1 MVTQTV
7 ELLAPAGSPEA
18 LDAAVAEGADA
29 VYLGLRE
36 FNARM
41 RSANF
46 AYAQFEGALKSLHR
60 MGRKV
65 YVTVNTVFEQRES
78 DRVYRLL
85 KYLAGTGPDGVIVQD
100 FGILTMARDFPGLR
114 LHAST
119 QMNIAS
125 ARGANALSKHGVS
138 RVVLSRELTLE
149 EICGIRRGTN
159 LELEVFVHGAL
170 CVSESG
176 LCLFSSYLG
185 GKSANRGMCTQACRR
200 LYRAGSDVRE
210 TGGYFFSPCDLSL
223 IGRAGD
229 LAEAGVRSFKIEG
242 RMKSAEYVGTVVS
255 AYRLV
260 IDSLES
266 GEDERRLALEKA
278 REMLRNDFARPK
290 TEYFI
295 GYGSGEYAGAPLSG
309 ETPSGE
315 LFWLLPEQAGGTG
328 ISLGAISGVKT
339 GNGRR
344 SALVVCGLS
353 LAAGDSLRFH
363 RADDSLRATHKLVF
377 AEKKS
382 TGPAGDVYCISVP
395 EEFGE
400 GDQAYLIQTRAMS
413 KRYPRVIPKDL
424 SPFKKRPGRGEAPR
438 RILPRQERFSSLPEG
453 IYAAVARTEDLYALQ
468 SIRPAGAIVPLNRTS
483 AQKLLGGTLPF
494 KPDELIPSLDPFFPQ
509 SMEDFYAE
517 TLGALVEKGYRAFI
531 LNNPGH
537 FSFFGALKAKS
548 RNSTSA
554 ESRRYGEGRR
564 PGIAESK
571 GSGGGPRGR
580 PDGGD
585 SPLLIAGPWLYTFN
599 SLAGSFA
606 VGLGAGCVVS
616 PLENNRQNLE
626 KTWPGGRERVFV
638 TLFSWPSLFRIRA
651 NLGSA
656 YRFREFSGGTGEK
669 FFLVPGTPSALDTGE
684 TIVIPEKPFSIVDK
698 RPFLEKAG
706 FRRFIVDF
714 SGGTG
719 SGSFPLK
726 KHEYRE
732 VMTAVLEGRPLAGT
746 VRFNW
751 KNGFYQ
757 EKP

>member
-1 MVTQTV
+1 VTQTI

-29 VYLGLRE
+29 VYLGLKD

-46 AYAQFEGALKSLHR
+46 AYAQFEGALKALHR
-60 MGRKV
+60 MGRRV

-78 DRVYRLL
+78 DRVYQLL
-85 KYLAGTGPDGVIVQD
+85 EYLAGTGPDGVIVQD
-100 FGILTMARDFPGLR
+100 FGVLKMARDFPALR

-125 ARGANALSKHGVS
+125 ARGANALSRHGVS
-138 RVVLSRELTLE
+138 RVVLSRELDLE
-149 EICGIRRGTN
+149 EIRGIRQGTN

-200 LYRAGSDVRE
+200 FYRAGADSE

-223 IGRAGD
+223 IGRAGE
-229 LAEAGVRSFKIEG
+229 LAEAGIRSFKIEG
-242 RMKSAEYVGTVVS
+242 RMKSAEYVGAVVS
-255 AYRLV
+255 AYRLL
-260 IDSLES
+260 IDSLGS
-266 GEDERRLALEKA
+266 GEDERRRALEQA
-278 REMLRNDFARPK
+278 RDMLRNDFARQK

-295 GYGSGEYAGAPLSG
+295 GGMSGSAGADQTSPGERESPFRESSFKEKAFKELS
-309 ETPSGE
+309 
-315 LFWLLPEQAGGTG
+315 WLPPDQAGGTG
-328 ISLGAISGVKT
+328 ISLGALSGVKT

-344 SALVVCGLS
+344 SALVSCGLS

-363 RADDSLRATHKLVF
+363 RADDSLRQTHKLVF
-377 AEKKS
+377 AEKES
-382 TGPAGDVYCISVP
+382 ARPAGDVYRVSIP

-400 GDQAYLIQTRAMS
+400 GDLAYLIQTRSMS
-413 KRYPRVIPKDL
+413 KRYPRVIPNDL
-424 SPFKKRPGRGEAPR
+424 SKFRRQPGHGEAPR
-438 RILPRQERFSSLPEG
+438 QLLPRQARFSALPEG
-453 IYAAVARTEDLYALQ
+453 IYAAVARTEDLYVLQ
-468 SIRPAGAIVPLNRTS
+468 SIRPAGAIVPLNRES
-483 AQKLLGGTLPF
+483 ARQLLNGNLPF
-494 KPDELIPSLDPFFPQ
+494 KPRELIPSLDPFFPQ
-509 SMEDFYAE
+509 SMEDFYSE
-517 TLGALVEKGYRAFI
+517 TLGALVEKGYRTFI

-537 FSFFGALKAKS
+537 FSFFNALKTGA
-548 RNSTSA
+548 RSTVN
-554 ESRRYGEGRR
+554 ESRGSTVNEPR
-564 PGIAESK
+564 S
-571 GSGGGPRGR
+571 SGGGTS
-580 PDGGD
+580 DA
-585 SPLLIAGPWLYTFN
+585 PLLIAGPWLYTFN
-599 SLAGSFA
+599 TWAGSFVLA
-606 VGLGAGCVVS
+606 MGAECVIS

-638 TLFSWPSLFRIRA
+638 NLFCWPSLFRIRA
-651 NLGSA
+651 DLGSA
-656 YRFREFSGGTGEK
+656 YPFREFNGGNDER
-669 FFLVPGTPSALDTGE
+669 FFLVAGKPSEQGPGE
-684 TIVIPEKPFSIVDK
+684 TVVIPEKPFSIVDK

-706 FRRFIVDF
+706 FRRFILDF

-732 VMTAVLEGRPLAGT
+732 VMTAALEGRPLAKT

-751 KNGFYQ
+751 KNGFYSQ
-757 EKP
+757 